1 MTEKKQEVDPSR
13 ADLDFTKLAEASARQ
28 PAPSPEKLAEAEH
41 EATTGASELGS
52 KGYYACLRRAKNP
65 PSVAPG
71 EKYQILLI
79 DDDANFAGILQKM
92 LSMAGYAVRTA
103 SNRVEIVAALNS
115 PTLPHLVILDV
126 GLAEISGFDLLAGLR
141 RTERWK
147 SVPVIMLTGYTSRKD
162 VTRGLLNGADG
173 YLAKPCRLL
182 VLTHAIRTVLGVEQF
197 GPSP

>member
-1 MTEKKQEVDPSR
+1 MTEKKQEIDPSL
-13 ADLDFTKLAEASARQ
+13 ADLDFTKLAEASAQQ

-41 EATTGASELGS
+41 EATTGVSELGS

-71 EKYQILLI
+71 GKYQILLI
-79 DDDANFAGILQKM
+79 DDDVNFVGILQKM
-92 LSMAGYAVRTA
+92 LSMANYSVRTA
-103 SNRVEIVAALNS
+103 SNRVEIIAELDKPA
-115 PTLPHLVILDV
+115 LPHLIILDV

-141 RTERWK
+141 RNERLK

-173 YLAKPCRLL
+173 YLAKPCRMI
-182 VLTHAIRTVLGVEQF
+182 VLTHAIRTVLGVD
-197 GPSP
+197 